1 MSEVDSNTDIDP
13 RFDPVDGPVVAT
25 FIRYAVPS
33 VLGMLAVT
41 SAGIIDGIFI
51 GNFVGASALAAVN
64 LAQPAWAA
72 FAAIVFMLAVGG
84 SVMCGRFLGQKDT
97 DAASSIFTRT
107 LISAVATGVVIAG
120 AGLLFLDELVRFLG
134 ATGGVKPLV
143 VAYMRIVL
151 LFAPIF
157 VAALTLD
164 YFVRADGR
172 PVLAAIAL
180 VVFSGSNIALN
191 ALFIVHLDWGIEGA
205 AWASALAE
213 FAILVILLSHWFHPR
228 CSLRLTLSRGHW
240 SDVMKAAWNGL
251 SEFINELS
259 VGLVVLFFNWVMITR
274 QGVEGVAAY
283 TIITYLMMIGLEVSY
298 GISESLQPTVSRNL
312 GAGKPER
319 IRKFLL
325 TAVCAAFSVGLLVS
339 VLLVA
344 LPEQMIGLFLK
355 PQAQT
360 TAVIALVF
368 ISYFWPTFLLN
379 GTNITLA
386 SYFTALH
393 RPIPSASIAISRSLL
408 LPGLGLLLLPLWLG
422 DRGVY
427 LALPLAE
434 LLTLFLAVFLVVR
447 IKPLRAVELS
457 GGELSAK
464 GREEARRKREAL

>member
-1 MSEVDSNTDIDP
+1 MNAADSSSDIDP
-13 RFDPVDGPVVAT
+13 RYDPVDGPVVAT

-51 GNFVGASALAAVN
+51 GNFVGANALAAVN

-84 SVMCGRFLGQKDT
+84 SVMCGRFLGQKDVI
-97 DAASSIFTRT
+97 AASSIFTRT
-107 LISAVATGVVIAG
+107 FVAAVGMGILIAG
-120 AGLLFLDELVRFLG
+120 CGLIFLNDLVRLLG
-134 ATGGVKPLV
+134 ATEIVRPLV
-143 VAYMRIVL
+143 TEYMRIVL
-151 LFAPIF
+151 LFAPVF

-172 PVLAAIAL
+172 PVLAAVGL
-180 VVFSGSNIALN
+180 VAFAGTNIALN
-191 ALFIVHLDWGIEGA
+191 TLFIVYLGWGIAGA

-213 FAILVILLSHWFHPR
+213 FAIFLILLSHWFHPK
-228 CSLRLTLSRGHW
+228 CSLKLTLARGRW
-240 SDVMKAAWNGL
+240 ADIAKAAWNGF
-251 SEFINELS
+251 SEFINEMS

-298 GISESLQPTVSRNL
+298 GISESLQPTISRNL
-312 GAGKPER
+312 GAQKPQR

-339 VLLVA
+339 ILLLA
-344 LPEQMIGLFLK
+344 LPEQMIGLFLRSDE
-355 PQAQT
+355 QA
-360 TAVIALVF
+360 TAVIALLF

-393 RPIPSASIAISRSLL
+393 RPVPSALIAISRSLV
-408 LPGLGLLLLPLWLG
+408 LPGIGLLLLPLWFG
-422 DRGVY
+422 DAGVY
-427 LALPLAE
+427 LAIPLAE
-434 LLTLFLAVFLVVR
+434 LLTLVLAVILVFR
-447 IKPLRAVELS
+447 INPLAAAATEDKLS
-457 GGELSAK
+457 
-464 GREEARRKREAL
+464 

>member
-1 MSEVDSNTDIDP
+1 MDTVTNGTEIDP
-13 RFDPVDGPVVAT
+13 RYDPVDGPVVAT
-25 FIRYAVPS
+25 FIRYAVPT

-84 SVMCGRFLGQKDT
+84 SVMCGRFLGQRDHA
-97 DAASSIFTRT
+97 AASSIFTRT
-107 LISAVATGVVIAG
+107 LIAAVGVGILIAG
-120 AGLLFLDELVRFLG
+120 VGLLFLDDLVHLLG
-134 ATGGVKPLV
+134 ATESVKPLV

-151 LFAPIF
+151 IFAPVF
-157 VAALTLD
+157 VAALTMD

-172 PVLAAIAL
+172 PVLAAVAL
-180 VVFSGSNIALN
+180 VAFAGTNIVLN
-191 ALFIVHLDWGIEGA
+191 TLFIVYLDWGIVGA

-213 FAILVILLSHWFHPR
+213 FAIFLILLSHWFHSK
-228 CSLRLTLSRGHW
+228 CSLRLTLCRGRW
-240 SDVMKAAWNGL
+240 KDLGQAAWNGF

-259 VGLVVLFFNWVMITR
+259 VGLVVLFFNWVMISR

-319 IRKFLL
+319 VHKFLV
-325 TAVCAAFSVGLLVS
+325 TAICAVFSIGLLVS
-339 VLLVA
+339 ILLLA
-344 LPEQMIGLFLK
+344 LPEQMIGLFLR
-355 PQAQT
+355 PEEQA
-360 TAVIALVF
+360 TAAIALVF

-393 RPIPSASIAISRSLL
+393 RPLPSAFIAITRSLL
-408 LPGLGLLLLPLWLG
+408 LPGIGLLFLPLWLG
-422 DRGVY
+422 DVGVY
-427 LALPLAE
+427 VAIPLAE
-434 LLTLFLAVFLVVR
+434 LLTLILALVLVRR
-447 IKPLRAVELS
+447 IKPFSATASSGDRRRPLAGASHHDLS
-457 GGELSAK
+457 QEP
-464 GREEARRKREAL
+464 

>member
-1 MSEVDSNTDIDP
+1 MSNGDPDTQIDP

-25 FIRYAVPS
+25 FVRYAVPS

-97 DAASSIFTRT
+97 ESASSIFTRT
-107 LISAVATGVVIAG
+107 LICAVGTGVLIAG
-120 AGLLFLDELVRFLG
+120 AGLLFLDDLVRLLG
-134 ATGGVKPLV
+134 ATDAVQPLV
-143 VAYMRIVL
+143 EAYMRIVL
-151 LFAPIF
+151 IFAPVF
-157 VAALTLD
+157 VAALTMD

-172 PVLAAIAL
+172 PVLAATAL
-180 VVFSGSNIALN
+180 GAFAGSNIALN
-191 ALFIVHLDWGIEGA
+191 TLFIVYLDWGIVGA

-213 FAILVILLSHWFHPR
+213 FAIFVILLSHWFHPR
-228 CSLRLTLSRGHW
+228 CSLRLTLVRGRW
-240 SDVMKAAWNGL
+240 ADVMQAAWNGL

-259 VGLVVLFFNWVMITR
+259 VGLVVLFFNWVMISR

-312 GAGKPER
+312 GAGKPDR

-339 VLLVA
+339 VLLLA
-344 LPEQMIGLFLK
+344 LPEQMIGLFLR
-355 PQAQT
+355 PDEQD
-360 TAVIALVF
+360 TALIALVF
-368 ISYFWPTFLLN
+368 IGYFWPTFLLN

-393 RPIPSASIAISRSLL
+393 RPIPSACIAISRSLL
-408 LPGLGLLLLPLWLG
+408 LPGIGLLLLPLWLG

-427 LALPLAE
+427 LAIPIAE
-434 LLTLFLAVFLVVR
+434 LLTLFLAVFLVLR
-447 IKPLRAVELS
+447 INPLTAVGLHDDEDRSFKSEVL
-457 GGELSAK
+457 
-464 GREEARRKREAL
+464 